1 MDPESY
7 TYDKKKRACL
17 ENPKKE
23 EPKKQEAPTPDK
35 VEVKT
40 IKKEKKAEV
49 TVTKKTVTIKAKPDI
64 KAIKKQVKKLSKK
77 DCTKAGLR
85 YSRKRKYCYLKCRSK
100 SRKFNPEQ
108 FKCLKEEELKAIKA
122 AAAKKEAEEAAEK
135 AAAAEEAAAEEPSTA
150 ADFFEQQR
158 KGWRAGQKRKIAEL
172 TPASSM
178 NDRAAPARKQG
189 LRFNVGT
196 QICLKRQLLRH
207 KNRC

>member
-122 AAAKKEAEEAAEK
+122 AAAKKQLAEEK
-135 AAAAEEAAAEEPSTA
+135 AAEEAAIKAEYEA
-150 ADFFEQQR
+150 AKEAAMKANEIAFKKAAKEEEDKKACKEAGRRFSKS
-158 KGWRAGQKRKIAEL
+158 KGCTEKCANKLHE
-172 TPASSM
+172 
-178 NDRAAPARKQG
+178 
-189 LRFNVGT
+189 FN
-196 QICLKRQLLRH
+196 KE
-207 KNRC
+207 KNSC